1 MNDAS
6 LHELRAQARI
16 TYRYWHIYL
25 MLRLREIET
34 HLTQAERDELGQV
47 VAPKPMNLLTA
58 TLIEYDLL
66 MGDETLPDIP
76 LPPPLAL
83 PEGTL
88 GFYVLE
94 TSLYAIS
101 DKQRLALMRVDAH
114 DVDALQEACEIF
126 NTMLEELAPDM
137 VLDCARW
144 WALLQ
149 GAVALDW
156 QNSDATAP
164 AQRTKSPRLPKRSRG
179 KGLMRGF

>member
-1 MNDAS
+1 
-6 LHELRAQARI
+6 
-16 TYRYWHIYL
+16 
-25 MLRLREIET
+25 
-34 HLTQAERDELGQV
+34 
-47 VAPKPMNLLTA
+47 
-58 TLIEYDLL
+58 
-66 MGDETLPDIP
+66 
-76 LPPPLAL
+76 
-83 PEGTL
+83 L

-101 DKQRLALMRVDAH
+101 DKQRLALMRVDEH
-114 DVDALQEACEIF
+114 DVDALQEACDIF

-149 GAVALDW
+149 GAAVLDW

-164 AQRTKSPRLPKRSRG
+164 AQRTKSPRLPKRTRG